1 MSETGALPAVA
12 SSLPAV
18 TLPEHPAP
26 VLVPLLGP
34 APALLGPAP
43 APGAGPTPVA
53 PGPVADCYDI
63 LVLDAGTRQSL
74 ACVRSLGRAGLRV
87 AVGESFDECDPAL
100 PVLAFRSRYSAR
112 KVILPSFAADSA
124 AFAAAVVDFVREHP
138 TRVLLPASDGAIA
151 ALTPQRAQLA
161 ALGCLLAL
169 PPDAALEVA
178 NDKDRT
184 LAAARELGIEY
195 PKTMRLDCASDL
207 PALLAQF
214 SFPFVVK
221 PSSSWDQLSACR
233 LQATEVINEAEAVRV
248 TTALLRSGVGVLAQ
262 EWAGGRREGVTL
274 FITDGEVRASF
285 AHLEHRTTPALG
297 GASVLRESV
306 PMPADIYDLSVRL
319 VTALGLEGLCEVEF
333 RRDARNHPL
342 LMEINARL
350 AGPIEIALLAGV
362 DFPLMTWQWAT
373 GLPVGRTDSYRAGF
387 RMRWLR
393 GDMRWLRDNF
403 GRTGRPDS
411 MTRARALWAFA
422 SEFART
428 IRYDC
433 FDRRDLRPMIA
444 ELRTTAASVRHG
456 SRAPSARPGP
466 VPKGSL
472 HVS

>member
-1 MSETGALPAVA
+1 VLP
-12 SSLPAV
+12 
-18 TLPEHPAP
+18 
-26 VLVPLLGP
+26 G
-34 APALLGPAP
+34 
-43 APGAGPTPVA
+43 
-53 PGPVADCYDI
+53 
-63 LVLDAGTRQSL
+63 
-74 ACVRSLGRAGLRV
+74 
-87 AVGESFDECDPAL
+87 
-100 PVLAFRSRYSAR
+100 
-112 KVILPSFAADSA
+112 
-124 AFAAAVVDFVREHP
+124 
-138 TRVLLPASDGAIA
+138 SDGAIA
-151 ALTPQRAQLA
+151 ALVPQRGQLA
-161 ALGCLLAL
+161 VLGCLLAL

-184 LAAARELGIEY
+184 LAAARELGIAY
-195 PKTMRLDCASDL
+195 PKTMRLDRASDL
-207 PALLAQF
+207 PAMLAEF
-214 SFPFVVK
+214 SFPFVLK
-221 PSSSWDQLSACR
+221 PSTSWDQQSASR
-233 LQATEVINEAEAVRV
+233 LQATEVIDEAEAVRV
-248 TTALLRSGVGVLAQ
+248 TTTFFRSGVGVLAQ

-306 PMPADIYDLSVRL
+306 LMPADIYDLSVRL
-319 VTALGLEGLCEVEF
+319 ATAMGLQGLCEVEF
-333 RRDARNHPL
+333 RRDARGHPL

-373 GLPVGRTDSYRAGF
+373 GLPVGRAGGYRTGF

-403 GRTGRPDS
+403 RRTGRPDS

-428 IRYDC
+428 VRYDC
-433 FDRRDLRPMIA
+433 LDWRDLRPMIA

-456 SRAPSARPGP
+456 SRAPGARPGP
-466 VPKGSL
+466 APKGSP